1 MDRVSDNAIE
11 IINELHTERLNYES
25 EYLPLIDCANKCS
38 AYEDTGLEPEE
49 IERIRSDVESGYLK
63 STARR
68 YGIDI
73 NRLRELAEADRNGLC
88 VVLDGKSRDKELIC
102 KLMRLLY
109 WLEDSIKKKDFS
121 PSADV
126 VNVKHGR
133 WEPGNSICPVCGE
146 DKFNGLDAD
155 IWSDWT
161 PKYCPNCGALMDL
174 KEENDLGSAL

>member
-1 MDRVSDNAIE
+1 MGDRVSDNAIE

-121 PSADV
+121 PFRIVAGAPENNYPFISAFHRIEDEYDLV
-126 VNVKHGR
+126 CMRFGR
-133 WEPGNSICPVCGE
+133 KPFLI
-146 DKFNGLDAD
+146 
-155 IWSDWT
+155 
-161 PKYCPNCGALMDL
+161 
-174 KEENDLGSAL
+174 